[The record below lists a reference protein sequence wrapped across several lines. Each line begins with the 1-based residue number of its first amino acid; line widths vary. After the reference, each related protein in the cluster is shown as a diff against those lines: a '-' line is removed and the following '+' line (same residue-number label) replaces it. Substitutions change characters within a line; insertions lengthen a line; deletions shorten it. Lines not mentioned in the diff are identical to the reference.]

1 MYNEN
6 VAHYTVEYYL
16 AARKNKICK
25 YVRAF
30 NPSTG
35 DAEAGGAM

>member
-16 AARKNKICK
+16 AARKNKIFQC
-25 YVRAF
+25 VHAF
-30 NPSTG
+30 DPST
-35 DAEAGGAM
+35 AEVGEAM